1 MISSSSTIEFLI
13 LQISVAFSPGL
24 IIALI
29 VNESVQ
35 KSRKNG
41 LQVAAGAASGAIF
54 ITLITATVVAFVF
67 NLIPGI
73 LTTIYIVGI
82 IYIIYKGIK
91 TIRAAIETDAPEIAL
106 ETVTNVAK
114 KLDGTYAP
122 EIASESFKAGMKLNL
137 LNPKMWVFYLSVLPI
152 FVESESNIFQS
163 LIYLGTLTIGVNLIA
178 DITYAF
184 LSSYFFGS
192 SSLKSKKLINNVS
205 GFCLIL
211 IGAYLFFSRFF

>member
-41 LQVAAGAASGAIF
+41 LQVAAGAATGAIF

-82 IYIIYKGIK
+82 IYIIYKGVK
-91 TIRAAIETDAPEIAL
+91 TIRAEIEIDAPE
-106 ETVTNVAK
+106 VT
-114 KLDGTYAP
+114 
-122 EIASESFKAGMKLNL
+122 SESFKAGMKLNL

-152 FVESESNIFQS
+152 FVEGESSIFQS
-163 LIYLGTLTIGVNLIA
+163 LIYLGTLTIGVNLVA

-192 SSLKSKKLINNVS
+192 SSLKSKKIINNVS
-205 GFCLIL
+205 GLCLIL
-211 IGAYLFFSRFF
+211 IGAYLLFSRFF

>member
-1 MISSSSTIEFLI
+1 VISSSSTIEFLI

-82 IYIIYKGIK
+82 IYIIYKGVK
-91 TIRAAIETDAPEIAL
+91 TIKAEVEIGAPE
-106 ETVTNVAK
+106 VT
-114 KLDGTYAP
+114 T
-122 EIASESFKAGMKLNL
+122 ESFKAGMKLNL

-152 FVESESNIFQS
+152 FVDGESSIFQS
-163 LIYLGTLTIGVNLIA
+163 LIYLGTLTIGVNLVA

-192 SSLKSKKLINNVS
+192 SSLKSKKIINNVS
-205 GFCLIL
+205 GLCLIL
-211 IGAYLFFSRFF
+211 IGAYLLFSRFF

>member
-41 LQVAAGAASGAIF
+41 LQVVAGAATGAIF

-82 IYIIYKGIK
+82 IYIIYKGVK
-91 TIRAAIETDAPEIAL
+91 TIRAEIEIDAPE
-106 ETVTNVAK
+106 VT
-114 KLDGTYAP
+114 
-122 EIASESFKAGMKLNL
+122 SESFKAGMKLNL

-152 FVESESNIFQS
+152 FVEGESSVFQS
-163 LIYLGTLTIGVNLIA
+163 LIYLGTLTIGVNLVA

-192 SSLKSKKLINNVS
+192 SSLKSKKIINNVS
-205 GFCLIL
+205 GLCLIL
-211 IGAYLFFSRFF
+211 IGAYLLFSRFF